1 MKEILSDK
9 NKIFRHALELKKK
22 KYRDKWREYLIEG
35 PNLVEEALKE
45 GVEIKTL
52 MVRDDVG
59 PDSPGGVGPDFSEVP
74 GDRIYKLPPSLFSK
88 LSDTVT
94 PQGVIGVVAMK
105 ETAPY
110 EMELGDGNIIVLDR
124 LQDPG
129 NIGTILRTADAAGFS
144 LAVFLKGTA
153 DPYSPKAVRSAAGSV
168 LRMPVA
174 FFEDG
179 EELSAFLKAR
189 NKKLAVSCMDA
200 PKAYFQEDLSRDCA
214 IVVGNE
220 GNGVAPE
227 LIEMSDIKIRIP
239 MAGNT
244 ESLNASM
251 AAGILMYERIR
262 SKK

>member
-1 MKEILSDK
+1 MKEIISDK

-35 PNLVEEALKE
+35 PNLIEEALKE
-45 GVEIKTL
+45 GMEIKAL
-52 MVRDDVG
+52 MVRHEVG
-59 PDSPGGVGPDFSEVP
+59 PDSPSGMGPAFSEVP
-74 GDRIYKLPPSLFSK
+74 GDRIFNLPPSLFSQ

-94 PQGVIGVVAMK
+94 PQGVMGVVGMK
-105 ETAPY
+105 DTDPY
-110 EMELGDGNIIVLDR
+110 GMDLGDGNIIVLDR

-144 LAVFLKGTA
+144 LAVFMKGTA

-174 FFEDG
+174 FFDTN

-189 NKKLAVSCMDA
+189 NKRLVVSCMDGE
-200 PKAYFQEDLSRDCA
+200 KAYFEEDLSSDCA

-220 GNGVAPE
+220 GNGVSDE
-227 LIEMSDIKIRIP
+227 LMEMADVKIRIP
-239 MAGNT
+239 MEGDT

-262 SKK
+262 NKK

>member
-22 KYRDKWREYLIEG
+22 KYREKWREYLIEG
-35 PNLVEEALKE
+35 PNLLEEALKE
-45 GVEIKTL
+45 GIEIKAL
-52 MVRDDVG
+52 MVRREVG
-59 PDSPGGVGPDFSEVP
+59 PESPDGIGPALSEVP
-74 GDRIYKLPPSLFSK
+74 GDRIFMLPPSLFSK

-94 PQGVIGVVAMK
+94 PQGILGIVGMK
-105 ETAPY
+105 DTDPY
-110 EMELGDGNIIVLDR
+110 SLDLKDGNIIVLDR

-174 FFEDG
+174 FFETN
-179 EELSAFLKAR
+179 EELSAFLKSR
-189 NKKLAVSCMDA
+189 NKKLAVSYMTA
-200 PKAYFQEDLSRDCA
+200 EKAYYEEDLSRDCA

-220 GNGVAPE
+220 GNGVSPE
-227 LIEMSDIKIRIP
+227 LIEMADLKIRIP
-239 MAGNT
+239 MAGDT

>member
-1 MKEILSDK
+1 LREIISDK

-22 KYRDKWREYLIEG
+22 KYREKWREYLIEG
-35 PNLVEEALKE
+35 PNLIEEALKE
-45 GVEIKTL
+45 GIEIKAL
-52 MVRDDVG
+52 MVRHEAG
-59 PDSPGGVGPDFSEVP
+59 PESLNGIGTAFSEVP
-74 GDRIYKLPPSLFSK
+74 GDRIYMLPPSLFSK

-94 PQGVIGVVAMK
+94 PQGVMGIIGMK
-105 ETAPY
+105 DTDPY
-110 EMELGDGNIIVLDR
+110 ALDLNGGNIIVLDR

-144 LAVFLKGTA
+144 LAVFMKGTS

-174 FFEDG
+174 FFETN

-189 NKKLAVSCMDA
+189 DKKLIVSFMTA
-200 PKAYFQEDLSRDCA
+200 EKAYYEEDLSRDCA

-220 GNGVAPE
+220 GNGVSKE
-227 LIEMSDIKIRIP
+227 LIDMADVKIRIP
-239 MAGNT
+239 MAGET

>member
-1 MKEILSDK
+1 MKEIISDK

-22 KYRDKWREYLIEG
+22 KYREKWREYLIEG
-35 PNLVEEALKE
+35 PNLIEEALKE
-45 GVEIKTL
+45 DIEIKAL
-52 MVRDDVG
+52 MVRHEVG
-59 PDSPGGVGPDFSEVP
+59 PDSPEGIGPAFCEVP
-74 GDRIYKLPPSLFSK
+74 GDRIFMLPPSLFSK

-94 PQGVIGVVAMK
+94 PQGVMGIIGMK
-105 ETAPY
+105 DTDPY
-110 EMELGDGNIIVLDR
+110 EMDLNGGNIIVLDR

-144 LAVFLKGTA
+144 LAVFMKGTA

-174 FFEDG
+174 FFDTV

-189 NKKLAVSCMDA
+189 GKRLIVSAMDA
-200 PKAYFQEDLSRDCA
+200 PKAYFEEDLSHDCA

-220 GNGVAPE
+220 GNGVSDE
-227 LIEMSDIKIRIP
+227 LMDMADVEISIP
-239 MAGNT
+239 MAGDT

-262 SKK
+262 NKK